1 MTHHHL
7 LVLLLLLLDH
17 QQLVVVLLLLL
28 TEGVVALRTVIRRV
42 DHAVVRA
49 GQVEGLLVTPGRV
62 VHAHSVLLLIL
73 LAHLLHALHGRLI
86 VLLLIG
92 VVLMA
97 VVVLL
102 LLLLLSLLL
111 LGVDGGNV
119 EFLVAETWRVK
130 CLIVHFV
137 AVRLEIAL
145 RDT

>member
-102 LLLLLSLLL
+102 LLLLSLLL

>member
-42 DHAVVRA
+42 DHAVIRA
-49 GQVEGLLVTPGRV
+49 GQVQRLLVTPGRV

-102 LLLLLSLLL
+102 LLLLSLLL